1 VVRIIPGSLMSIH
14 DEVNMKNI
22 RIIPGSLV
30 SIHEEVNIK
39 KTYAYVM
46 WYGN

>member
-1 VVRIIPGSLMSIH
+1 MWVCRYSLGSLVSIH

-22 RIIPGSLV
+22 CIIPGSLV

-39 KTYAYVM
+39 KHM
-46 WYGN
+46 HM